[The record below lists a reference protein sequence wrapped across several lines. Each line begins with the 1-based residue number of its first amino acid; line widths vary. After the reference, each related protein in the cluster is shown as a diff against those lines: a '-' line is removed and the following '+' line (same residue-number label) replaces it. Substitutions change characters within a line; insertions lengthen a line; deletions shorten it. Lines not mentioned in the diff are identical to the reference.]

1 MVKNE
6 DLERENFN
14 LHNELDKQEIP
25 RVTQIISNR
34 DSTARSKTPDPTE
47 RLLKRMEDRNKQLVR
62 QASEAENQLRREKDN
77 VTLVRMQL
85 ENEIVRLKTDNET
98 LLS

>member
-47 RLLKRMEDRNKQLVR
+47 RLLKRMEDRNK
-62 QASEAENQLRREKDN
+62 
-77 VTLVRMQL
+77 
-85 ENEIVRLKTDNET
+85 
-98 LLS
+98 